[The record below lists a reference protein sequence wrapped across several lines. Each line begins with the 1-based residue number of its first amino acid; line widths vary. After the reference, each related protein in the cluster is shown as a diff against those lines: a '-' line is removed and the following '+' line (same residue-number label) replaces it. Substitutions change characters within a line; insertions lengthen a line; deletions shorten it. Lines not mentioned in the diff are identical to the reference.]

1 LLTCLSR
8 CATLALLRV
17 LQEACRNDRASLTL
31 LQRLRRLVRLA
42 FGLSLAGSS
51 SSSEP
56 YPCTLAGE
64 LLDGTRQAA
73 AAITGGSSRDAAA
86 GSRGGSGGRVR
97 AGAGVDSV
105 AAAKGAAGASTLDPD
120 SPGEHAAAAQQSA
133 WLFCGSLSQRRLCS
147 TRSCRAPCCHFHSS
161 LTSCLSSLHCHVPA
175 ALLP

>member
-1 LLTCLSR
+1 MVLLHL
-8 CATLALLRV
+8 

-42 FGLSLAGSS
+42 FGLSLAAGSS
-51 SSSEP
+51 SSSSGEP

-86 GSRGGSGGRVR
+86 GSRGGSGSGRVR
-97 AGAGVDSV
+97 PGAGVDSV

-120 SPGEHAAAAQQSA
+120 SPGEHA
-133 WLFCGSLSQRRLCS
+133 
-147 TRSCRAPCCHFHSS
+147 P
-161 LTSCLSSLHCHVPA
+161 
-175 ALLP
+175 

>member
-1 LLTCLSR
+1 LV
-8 CATLALLRV
+8 LLRV

-51 SSSEP
+51 SSSSSEA

-120 SPGEHAAAAQQSA
+120 SPGEPAAEAQQIAAFSCG
-133 WLFCGSLSQRRLCS
+133 FCPQKV
-147 TRSCRAPCCHFHSS
+147 
-161 LTSCLSSLHCHVPA
+161 LHNQI
-175 ALLP
+175 LQGTL